1 MKLSGNWKLCLL
13 DQMLVFKVIFKSD
26 LTPKIKR
33 NTIILSVFHMNK
45 AINYIFLKQNFEM
58 TYVAVP
64 EVLSGTKTRCV
75 RDSFRAVFSTTA
87 PVSDFAYTA

>member
-1 MKLSGNWKLCLL
+1 
-13 DQMLVFKVIFKSD
+13 
-26 LTPKIKR
+26 
-33 NTIILSVFHMNK
+33 MNK